1 MITQRITGNN
11 PYVHTDTLKKLE
23 EWMKGKLLFIECH
36 LINVERIKEMENH
49 FFIYNNCNN
58 LVMQQSQS

>member
-23 EWMKGKLLFIECH
+23 ECGWRESVSLYRMPSNKCRKDKRNGKSLLFITTV
-36 LINVERIKEMENH
+36 II
-49 FFIYNNCNN
+49 
-58 LVMQQSQS
+58 

>member
-23 EWMKGKLLFIECH
+23 EWMKEKLLFIECH

-49 FFIYNNCNN
+49 FY
-58 LVMQQSQS
+58 L